1 MNKGKQLWDMF
12 VLMLAVIT
20 SFTVGFE
27 LVLSSLDNST
37 SYKVFSLVSDF
48 FFLIDIIVQFRTT
61 YFSVEGE
68 EVRDW
73 KKIAIRYLKGMF
85 IIDLVATIPWSW
97 IN

>member
-1 MNKGKQLWDMF
+1 MF